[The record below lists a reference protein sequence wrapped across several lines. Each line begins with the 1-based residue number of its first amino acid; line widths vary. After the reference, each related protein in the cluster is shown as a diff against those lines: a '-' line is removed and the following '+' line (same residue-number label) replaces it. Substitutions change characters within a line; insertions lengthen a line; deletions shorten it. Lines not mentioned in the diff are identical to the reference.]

1 MKDISKKYDRAKN
14 HGDTL
19 KNLSFKT
26 NRWKMMETKI
36 ISAIEAIDEKRAMAL
51 VASEIESGQD
61 KKIIARQLNYA
72 LQRVAVR
79 YEEGEYYIADL
90 IMAGELVSNILRM
103 MGMDST
109 QLSEGNR
116 LGKIVVGTV
125 FDDIHDVGKNIF
137 ISMLR
142 AEGFE
147 VIDMGTDVSTERFIE
162 VIKKEKPAI
171 LGISGI
177 LTSVVENIKEVID
190 EIKAQGLR
198 DDLKIILGGALA
210 GTDYAKYV
218 GADGFSSDAIEGVSI
233 CKQWLLQ

>member
-1 MKDISKKYDRAKN
+1 
-14 HGDTL
+14 
-19 KNLSFKT
+19 
-26 NRWKMMETKI
+26 METKI
-36 ISAIEAIDEKRAMAL
+36 ISAVEAIDEKRAKAL
-51 VASEIESGQD
+51 VAAEIESGKN
-61 KKIIARQLNYA
+61 KKEISNQLNYA

-90 IMAGELVSNILRM
+90 IMAGELVSNLLAM
-103 MGMDST
+103 LGMDST
-109 QLSEGNR
+109 QLSDDKK

-147 VIDMGTDVSTERFIE
+147 VVDLGTDVPTERFIE
-162 VIKKEKPAI
+162 VIKREKPDI

-190 EIKAQGLR
+190 EINAQGLR
-198 DDLKIILGGALA
+198 DGLKIILGGALA
-210 GTDYAKYV
+210 GSDYSVYV
-218 GADGFSSDAIEGVSI
+218 GADGFSSDAIEGVNI
-233 CKQWLLQ
+233 CKKWLEQ

>member
-1 MKDISKKYDRAKN
+1 
-14 HGDTL
+14 
-19 KNLSFKT
+19 
-26 NRWKMMETKI
+26 METKI
-36 ISAIEAIDEKRAMAL
+36 ISAVEAIDEKRAMAL
-51 VASEIESGQD
+51 VAAEIKSGKD
-61 KKIIARQLNYA
+61 KKKIASQLNYA

-162 VIKKEKPAI
+162 IIKKEKPAI

>member
-1 MKDISKKYDRAKN
+1 
-14 HGDTL
+14 
-19 KNLSFKT
+19 
-26 NRWKMMETKI
+26 METKI
-36 ISAIEAIDEKRAMAL
+36 IAAVEAIDEKRAIAL
-51 VASEIESGQD
+51 VAAELETGKD
-61 KKIIARQLNYA
+61 KKNIASQLNFA
-72 LQRVAVR
+72 LQRVAIR

-90 IMAGELVSNILRM
+90 IMAGELVSNLLSM
-103 MGMDST
+103 MGMDSS
-109 QLSEGNR
+109 QLIDGRSP
-116 LGKIVVGTV
+116 GKIVVGTV

-147 VIDMGTDVSTERFIE
+147 VIDMGTDVSTERFIA

-190 EIKAQGLR
+190 EIIAQGLR
-198 DDLKIILGGALA
+198 DEVKIILGGALA

-218 GADGFSSDAIEGVSI
+218 GADDYSSDAIEGVNI

>member
-1 MKDISKKYDRAKN
+1 
-14 HGDTL
+14 
-19 KNLSFKT
+19 
-26 NRWKMMETKI
+26 METKI
-36 ISAIEAIDEKRAMAL
+36 ISAVEAIDEKRAMAL
-51 VASEIESGQD
+51 VAAEIESGKD
-61 KKIIARQLNYA
+61 KKKIASQLNYA

-162 VIKKEKPAI
+162 IIKKEKPAI

-233 CKQWLLQ
+233 CKQWLIK

>member
-1 MKDISKKYDRAKN
+1 
-14 HGDTL
+14 
-19 KNLSFKT
+19 
-26 NRWKMMETKI
+26 MMETKI
-36 ISAIEAIDEKRAMAL
+36 ISAVEAIDEKRAMAL
-51 VASEIESGQD
+51 VAAEIESGQD
-61 KKIIARQLNYA
+61 KKKIASQLNYA
-72 LQRVAVR
+72 LQRVAIR

-90 IMAGELVSNILRM
+90 IMAGELVSNLLRM

-109 QLSEGNR
+109 QLSEGNQ

-142 AEGFE
+142 AEGFD

-162 VIKKEKPAI
+162 VIRKEKPAI

-190 EIKAQGLR
+190 EITAQGLR

>member
-1 MKDISKKYDRAKN
+1 MI
-14 HGDTL
+14 
-19 KNLSFKT
+19 
-26 NRWKMMETKI
+26 ETKI
-36 ISAIEAIDEKRAMAL
+36 ISAVEAIDEKRAIAL
-51 VASEIESGQD
+51 VSAEIESGKD
-61 KKIIARQLNYA
+61 KREISNQLNYA

-90 IMAGELVSNILRM
+90 IMAGELVSNLLKM

-109 QLSEGNR
+109 QLAQGKN

-147 VIDMGTDVSTERFIE
+147 VIDMGTDVSTEKFID

-171 LGISGI
+171 VGISGI

-190 EIKAQGLR
+190 EIEAQGLR

-218 GADGFSSDAIEGVSI
+218 RADGFSSDAIEGVNI
-233 CKQWLLQ
+233 CKKWLG

>member
-1 MKDISKKYDRAKN
+1 
-14 HGDTL
+14 
-19 KNLSFKT
+19 
-26 NRWKMMETKI
+26 METKI
-36 ISAIEAIDEKRAMAL
+36 ISAVEAIDEKRAMAL
-51 VASEIESGQD
+51 VAAEIELGQD
-61 KKIIARQLNYA
+61 KKKIASQLNYA

-162 VIKKEKPAI
+162 VIRKEKPAI

-190 EIKAQGLR
+190 EIKVQGLR

-218 GADGFSSDAIEGVSI
+218 GADDFSSDAIDGVSI

>member
-1 MKDISKKYDRAKN
+1 
-14 HGDTL
+14 
-19 KNLSFKT
+19 
-26 NRWKMMETKI
+26 METKI
-36 ISAIEAIDEKRAMAL
+36 ISAVETIDEKRAIAL
-51 VASEIESGQD
+51 VAAELKSGKD
-61 KKIIARQLNYA
+61 KRDIANQLNFA

-90 IMAGELVSNILRM
+90 IMVGELISNLLRM

-109 QLSEGNR
+109 ELADGKR

-125 FDDIHDVGKNIF
+125 FGDIHDVGKNIF

-147 VIDMGTDVSTERFIE
+147 VIDMGTDVSTARFIE

-171 LGISGI
+171 VGISGI

-190 EIKAQGLR
+190 EIDAQGLR

-218 GADGFSSDAIEGVSI
+218 GADDYSSDAIEGVNI

>member
-1 MKDISKKYDRAKN
+1 
-14 HGDTL
+14 
-19 KNLSFKT
+19 
-26 NRWKMMETKI
+26 METKI
-36 ISAIEAIDEKRAMAL
+36 ISAVEAIDEKRAMAL
-51 VASEIESGQD
+51 VAAEIESGQD
-61 KKIIARQLNYA
+61 KKKIASQLNYA

-162 VIKKEKPAI
+162 VIRKEKPAI

-218 GADGFSSDAIEGVSI
+218 GADDFSSDAIEGVSI

>member
-1 MKDISKKYDRAKN
+1 MI
-14 HGDTL
+14 
-19 KNLSFKT
+19 
-26 NRWKMMETKI
+26 ETKI
-36 ISAIEAIDEKRAMAL
+36 ISAVEAIDEKRAIAL
-51 VASEIESGQD
+51 VSAEIESGKD
-61 KKIIARQLNYA
+61 KREISNQLNYA

-90 IMAGELVSNILRM
+90 IMAGELVSNLLKM
-103 MGMDST
+103 MGMDSS
-109 QLSEGNR
+109 QLAQGKN

-147 VIDMGTDVSTERFIE
+147 VIDMGTDVSTEKFID

-171 LGISGI
+171 VGISGI

-190 EIKAQGLR
+190 EIEAQGLR

-218 GADGFSSDAIEGVSI
+218 RADGFSSDAIEGVNI
-233 CKQWLLQ
+233 CKKWLG